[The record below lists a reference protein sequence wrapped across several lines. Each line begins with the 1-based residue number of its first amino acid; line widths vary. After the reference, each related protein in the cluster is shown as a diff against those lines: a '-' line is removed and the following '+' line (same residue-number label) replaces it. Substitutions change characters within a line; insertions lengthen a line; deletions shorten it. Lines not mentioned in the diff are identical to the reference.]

1 MQTIKLSKRQEF
13 IRDLFLEARKLNYA
27 FLKYFYPTQ
36 YHIPTKSDLD
46 LVVDKKELDSWR
58 RIIRDGLHVKKVS
71 FREKSFALYAEV
83 FFENG
88 DFLEI
93 DLIHACKWKFHVF
106 LPASEILSSQKLN
119 LEGIKIASLEHSFA
133 YLSLFYTL
141 NNCKIPQK
149 YQDFYAELETEKQQ
163 EIRHYLIQK
172 YQLKRLGDDLFDLL
186 PFRNHLIRRIQRFS
200 DNQGISGLGL
210 KLLSFRDRLREAGI
224 TITFSGVDGAGK
236 STILEETRQ
245 ILTEKYRKEV
255 VLLRQRPSIL
265 PILSTYKYGKKA
277 AEQRAANTLP
287 RQGNN
292 KSKISSLV
300 RFLYYYTDYVLGQ
313 WYVYVKVNLKGHI
326 LLYDRYYFDYIVD
339 SKRANIVLP
348 PKLIKALYRPVF
360 KPQLNFLLFADPE
373 IILARKQELSKS
385 EILELTQNF
394 RSLFSQLNKSY
405 PKSQHIEINNL
416 EIEQTL
422 ARIETAYLETVGQA

>member
-13 IRDLFLEARKLNYA
+13 IRELFLKARKLNYA

-36 YHIPTKSDLD
+36 YHIPAKSDLD
-46 LVVDKKELDSWR
+46 LVVDKKELSQWKNL
-58 RIIRDGLHVKKVS
+58 IRDGLHVKKVS
-71 FREKSFALYAEV
+71 FKEKSFALYAEV

-106 LPASEILSSQKLN
+106 LPAKEILESQKLN

-133 YLSLFYTL
+133 YLCLFYTL

-149 YQDFYAELETEKQQ
+149 YQEFYAELEAEKQQ
-163 EIRHYLIQK
+163 EIRHYLAQK
-172 YQLKRLGDDLFDLL
+172 YQIKRLGEDVFDLL

-200 DNQGISGLGL
+200 ENQGISGLGM
-210 KLLSFRDRLREAGI
+210 KLMSFRDRLRASGI

-245 ILTEKYRKEV
+245 MLTKKYRKEV
-255 VLLRQRPSIL
+255 ILLRQRPSIL
-265 PILSTYKYGKKA
+265 PILSAYRYGKKA

-292 KSKISSLV
+292 KSKISSLI
-300 RFLYYYTDYVLGQ
+300 RFIYYYTDYV
-313 WYVYVKVNLKGHI
+313 
-326 LLYDRYYFDYIVD
+326 
-339 SKRANIVLP
+339 
-348 PKLIKALYRPVF
+348 
-360 KPQLNFLLFADPE
+360 
-373 IILARKQELSKS
+373 
-385 EILELTQNF
+385 
-394 RSLFSQLNKSY
+394 
-405 PKSQHIEINNL
+405 
-416 EIEQTL
+416 
-422 ARIETAYLETVGQA
+422 

>member
-1 MQTIKLSKRQEF
+1 
-13 IRDLFLEARKLNYA
+13 
-27 FLKYFYPTQ
+27 
-36 YHIPTKSDLD
+36 
-46 LVVDKKELDSWR
+46 
-58 RIIRDGLHVKKVS
+58 
-71 FREKSFALYAEV
+71 
-83 FFENG
+83 
-88 DFLEI
+88 
-93 DLIHACKWKFHVF
+93 
-106 LPASEILSSQKLN
+106 
-119 LEGIKIASLEHSFA
+119 IASLEHSFA
-133 YLSLFYTL
+133 YLCLFYTL

-149 YQDFYAELETEKQQ
+149 YQDFYAELEVEKQQ
-163 EIRHYLIQK
+163 EIRHYLAQK
-172 YQLKRLGDDLFDLL
+172 YQIKRLGEDVFDLL

-200 DNQGISGLGL
+200 ENQGITGLGM
-210 KLLSFRDRLREAGI
+210 KLMSFRDRLRAAGI

-245 ILTEKYRKEV
+245 MLTEKYRKEV

-265 PILSTYKYGKKA
+265 PILSAYRYGKKA

-292 KSKISSLV
+292 KSKISSLI

-313 WYVYVKVNLKGHI
+313 WYVYFKVNLKGHI

-339 SKRANIVLP
+339 SKRANIILP

-360 KPQLNFLLFADPE
+360 KPQLNFLLFADPD

-385 EILELTQNF
+385 EIVELTRNF
-394 RSLFSQLNKSY
+394 RSLFSHLNQSY

-422 ARIETAYLETVGQA
+422 ARIETTYLERVGQA